1 MSARYSG
8 QAGYTVR
15 KRAAVR
21 RPGVQKTQSKFKLGP
36 TTAKFLGLAVL
47 AILGAVMVSQSSGNA
62 TTSYKQSDIRDSIS
76 QADQDVDRLQLEAQ
90 RAQSLA
96 AIQSS
101 PVKDSMVQTT
111 QTEQVETGNVAGVST
126 ERSK

>member
-15 KRAAVR
+15 KRTAPR

-62 TTSYKQSDIRDSIS
+62 TTAYKQSDIRKDIS
-76 QADQDVDRLQLEAQ
+76 QTNQDVDRLTLEAK
-90 RAQSLA
+90 RAQSLQ
-96 AIQSS
+96 AIENS
-101 PVKDSMVQTT
+101 PVKDGMEQTT
-111 QTEQVETGNVAGVST
+111 ATQQVETGNVAGVST
-126 ERSK
+126 AKP

>member
-1 MSARYSG
+1 
-8 QAGYTVR
+8 
-15 KRAAVR
+15 
-21 RPGVQKTQSKFKLGP
+21 
-36 TTAKFLGLAVL
+36 
-47 AILGAVMVSQSSGNA
+47 MVSQSSGNA